1 MLSLLFAAVLF
12 GLVYFPT
19 LKYLSVGIV
28 TPYAKVDVR
37 KRLLAA
43 WLDGIPAIAA
53 WFLYRNTGFLWGG
66 AVAVLYLLLRD
77 GIGGQS
83 LGKLLVG
90 LVVVNVQT
98 GRMCSW
104 KESALR
110 NVFVLIPGA
119 NVMAIFLESITL
131 IRDPQGQRL
140 GDRLAHTQVIEGLGA
155 KDLATSFQ
163 EWWMSVFGN
172 LSATG
177 GGEGDSLRSDTK
189 NQESGIRIQG
199 CLRNKEPVLRPQD
212 LIPQTLPT
220 ADS

>member
-1 MLSLLFAAVLF
+1 MLSLLLPAVLF

-19 LKYLSVGIV
+19 LKYLSVGLV

-43 WLDGIPAIAA
+43 WVDGLPAIAA
-53 WFLYRNTGFLWGG
+53 WFLYSRTGSFWGA

-83 LGKLLVG
+83 LGKLMAG

-98 GRMCSW
+98 GKLCTW
-104 KESALR
+104 KESMLR

-119 NVMAIFLESITL
+119 NLVAVFLESITI

-140 GDRLAHTQVIEGLGA
+140 GDRLAQTQVIEGLGA

-172 LSATG
+172 LEREARRRRRQPA
-177 GGEGDSLRSDTK
+177 ER
-189 NQESGIRIQG
+189 
-199 CLRNKEPVLRPQD
+199 
-212 LIPQTLPT
+212 
-220 ADS
+220 

>member
-43 WLDGIPAIAA
+43 WVDSLPAIAA
-53 WFLYRNTGFLWGG
+53 WFLYRNTESLLGA

-83 LGKLLVG
+83 LGKLLLG
-90 LVVVNVQT
+90 LVVVNIQT
-98 GRMCSW
+98 GRFCTW

-163 EWWMSVFGN
+163 EWWTSVFGE
-172 LSATG
+172 LQRDPRRRRRQPA
-177 GGEGDSLRSDTK
+177 ER
-189 NQESGIRIQG
+189 
-199 CLRNKEPVLRPQD
+199 
-212 LIPQTLPT
+212 
-220 ADS
+220 

>member
-1 MLSLLFAAVLF
+1 MLTLLFAAALF

-43 WLDGIPAIAA
+43 WVDGIPAIAA
-53 WFLYRNTGFLWGG
+53 WFLYLKAGSLWGA

-90 LVVVNVQT
+90 LVVVSVQT

-119 NVMAIFLESITL
+119 NVMAIVLESITL

-155 KDLATSFQ
+155 KDLATSFR
-163 EWWMSVFGN
+163 EWWMSVFGE
-172 LSATG
+172 LERDGRRRRRQPGVDPPAG
-177 GGEGDSLRSDTK
+177 RS
-189 NQESGIRIQG
+189 SSR
-199 CLRNKEPVLRPQD
+199 
-212 LIPQTLPT
+212 
-220 ADS
+220 

>member
-1 MLSLLFAAVLF
+1 MSQGVRRFRAVILSLLLPAVLF

-19 LKYLSVGIV
+19 LNYLSVGLV
-28 TPYAKVDVR
+28 TQYAKVDVW

-43 WLDGIPAIAA
+43 SLDGMPAIAA
-53 WFLYRNTGFLWGG
+53 WFLYRRTDSLWGA

-98 GRMCSW
+98 NQLCTW

-119 NVMAIFLESITL
+119 NLVAIFLESITI

-140 GDRLAHTQVIEGLGA
+140 GDRLAQTQVIEGLGA
-155 KDLATSFQ
+155 KDLATLFQ

-172 LSATG
+172 LERDRRRRRQPA
-177 GGEGDSLRSDTK
+177 ER
-189 NQESGIRIQG
+189 
-199 CLRNKEPVLRPQD
+199 
-212 LIPQTLPT
+212 
-220 ADS
+220 